1 MVNETVK
8 IPDLGGVD
16 EVVVLEVLIKVGDSV
31 TTDQPLMSLES
42 EKASMDVPSDRDG
55 KVTAILLQVGDKVRE
70 GDACISVE
78 ANNSAPKPETPP
90 ETSDAEAAAVA
101 PQPLP
106 RLGRLHPWRVEVQ
119 VGSSSQGRPTAAA
132 R

>member
-1 MVNETVK
+1 MANETVK

-16 EVVVLEVLIKVGDSV
+16 EVVVLEVLVKVGDSV

-78 ANNSAPKPETPP
+78 ANSNAPKHVAPQETA
-90 ETSDAEAAAVA
+90 DAEAAAVA
-101 PQPLP
+101 PQTTITPA
-106 RLGRLHPWRVEVQ
+106 
-119 VGSSSQGRPTAAA
+119 PTATKTVAPTQQA
-132 R
+132 VKVVRQRL

>member
-101 PQPLP
+101 PQTTITPA
-106 RLGRLHPWRVEVQ
+106 
-119 VGSSSQGRPTAAA
+119 PTATKTVAA
-132 R
+132 TRQAVKVVSPA